1 LIAGAGP
8 RLLSL
13 AAREADIVAFGLGPR
28 ATEADFVE
36 KIELV
41 RQAAGER
48 FAALELSLNL
58 AAIVSGSVPPSVRQR
73 VRFLHHVD
81 LDELVQAGSPFA
93 VSGDATA
100 MSEQLLERRDRLG
113 VSYVTVAHDQMDAFA
128 PVVAR
133 LAGK

>member
-1 LIAGAGP
+1 M
-8 RLLSL
+8 
-13 AAREADIVAFGLGPR
+13 
-28 ATEADFVE
+28 
-36 KIELV
+36 
-41 RQAAGER
+41 
-48 FAALELSLNL
+48 ELSLNL
-58 AAIVSGSVPPSVRQR
+58 AAIVSGTIPPSVRQR